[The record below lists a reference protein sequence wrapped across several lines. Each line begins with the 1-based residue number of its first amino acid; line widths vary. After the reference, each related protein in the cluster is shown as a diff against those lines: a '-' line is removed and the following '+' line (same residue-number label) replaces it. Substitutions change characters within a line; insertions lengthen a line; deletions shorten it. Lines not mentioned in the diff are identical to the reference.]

1 MVDVLIDHQWSSDP
15 IEIPE
20 EIRLVVEDLNGML
33 RRLGFLAR
41 HGDLYVLGQEGDLL
55 KMMFVTARLIRQ
67 QNGLDG
73 EKYEVESQ
81 VRKCLL

>member
-33 RRLGFLAR
+33 RRLGFLTR

-55 KMMFVTARLIRQ
+55 KMMLQ
-67 QNGLDG
+67 QD
-73 EKYEVESQ
+73 
-81 VRKCLL
+81 